1 MRFIL
6 VSVNEPTP
14 KPRSVNEFTQQP
26 YLASSSEASPPTV
39 PTPGRPITLLQDL
52 EAGRFRLKLAL
63 DSAYIQLSAEDTP
76 TLKSVAVASSA
87 PLDLKMAP
95 FQTNKELISTGIK
108 EFNVLLNQQVFNDPL
123 IPEESMVIVV
133 DDWVNLYINYYKN
146 HVLGEQQEKDK
157 ALQELQQELSTLGSQ
172 FLTKY
177 RTILKSREPSN
188 SELPSS

>member
-1 MRFIL
+1 MSSPNGL
-6 VSVNEPTP
+6 AWH
-14 KPRSVNEFTQQP
+14 
-26 YLASSSEASPPTV
+26 ASSREASPPTIS
-39 PTPGRPITLLQDL
+39 TPGRPITLLQDL

-63 DSAYIQLSAEDTP
+63 DSAYLPLSAEDTP
-76 TLKSVAVASSA
+76 TLKSVAEATSA

-157 ALQELQQELSTLGSQ
+157 VLQELQQELSTLGSQ

-177 RTILKSREPSN
+177 RTILKTREPSN
-188 SELPSS
+188 RELPSS

>member
-1 MRFIL
+1 
-6 VSVNEPTP
+6 
-14 KPRSVNEFTQQP
+14 
-26 YLASSSEASPPTV
+26 
-39 PTPGRPITLLQDL
+39 
-52 EAGRFRLKLAL
+52 
-63 DSAYIQLSAEDTP
+63 
-76 TLKSVAVASSA
+76 
-87 PLDLKMAP
+87 MAP

-123 IPEESMVIVV
+123 IPEESMVTVV
-133 DDWVNLYINYYKN
+133 DDWVNLYINYYKS